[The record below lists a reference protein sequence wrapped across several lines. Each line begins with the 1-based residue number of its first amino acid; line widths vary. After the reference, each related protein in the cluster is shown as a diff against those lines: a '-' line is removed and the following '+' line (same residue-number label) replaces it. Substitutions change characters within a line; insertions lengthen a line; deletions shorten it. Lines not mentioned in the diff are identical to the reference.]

1 VKGTLTMKKPQEVT
15 LDELILVKDSIIYP
29 VILDVLERDI
39 GKMKSIDLKI
49 PMVYI
54 GNLKHLQGQITQEL
68 NDIKRELRKRGIKI
82 SEQDRSVN
90 GITTKYIC
98 RGYQHQVTFL
108 PGMIRSC
115 VMIKVCV
122 LLNLDITSGGVL

>member
-1 VKGTLTMKKPQEVT
+1 VKGILTMEKPQEVT
-15 LDELILVKDSIIYP
+15 LDELIMVKDSIIYP

-39 GKMKSIDLKI
+39 GLMKSIDLKI

-54 GNLKHLQGQITQEL
+54 GNLKHLQAQITQEL

-98 RGYQHQVTFL
+98 RGYQHQVSFL
-108 PGMIRSC
+108 PSMIRSC